1 MGRIGVSEAIWTAK
15 RPDRSGEWR
24 EIMSHPQ
31 ILRWSLL
38 FCLGTACSG
47 ESDATDTYSAEDTS
61 DDGGAGSGGDQDTG
75 DQSEGE
81 DDTDADQDSDTPE
94 AQDYRQSGGY
104 GVDTTS
110 ESVSVTSCTMS
121 ATVYSPRGESP
132 IATVVLSHG
141 FARSEANM
149 VGWAEHYASWGFKVV
164 TPALCHSSLWDTDH
178 SQNADD
184 LIDLAGALAEGGV
197 IYAGQSAGGLSSLL
211 AGSRDDDA
219 LGVMGLDATDAEDIG
234 LSAAGSLRVP
244 VYGLAGEPSSCNAS
258 NNGLDVY
265 ASLDQAQVL
274 RVTEAD
280 HCDFES
286 DTNAVCTV
294 FCEGTNDQ
302 FSDDEIRLAI
312 LGLSTSALLSFAG
325 QSEAADGWWMSTGAY
340 FRELDEQGIISA
352 P

>member
-1 MGRIGVSEAIWTAK
+1 
-15 RPDRSGEWR
+15 
-24 EIMSHPQ
+24 MSHSQ
-31 ILRWSLL
+31 IFRWSLL

-47 ESDATDTYSAEDTS
+47 ESDATDTQTVGDTS

-75 DQSEGE
+75 NHSEDEG
-81 DDTDADQDSDTPE
+81 DTGGQQDSGSSE
-94 AQDYRQSGGY
+94 AQDYRQSGSY
-104 GVDTTS
+104 GVNTTS
-110 ESVSVTSCTMS
+110 ESVSVSSCTMS
-121 ATVYSPRGESP
+121 ATVYSPAGGSP

-141 FARSEANM
+141 FARSQSNM

-211 AGSRDDDA
+211 AGSRDEEA
-219 LGVMGLDATDAEDIG
+219 LGVMGLDATDAGDIG
-234 LSAAGSLRVP
+234 LSAASSIGVP

-286 DTNAVCTV
+286 DTDAVCTV
-294 FCEGTNDQ
+294 FCEGSNDQ
-302 FSDDEIRLAI
+302 FSDDEIRMAI

-325 QSEAADGWWMSTGAY
+325 QSEAAAGWWMSSGVF
-340 FRELDEQGIISA
+340 FRELDELGIISA